1 MLIHVMYPGNN
12 YDYVKEFI
20 LDDLIKTGEIV
31 KFRRSSGWISLGS
44 DHLRAENRQS
54 FFNGVEKRA
63 RQKAHILIPHSVTN
77 LRYVTSKSR
86 SNGQGL

>member
-31 KFRRSSGWISLGS
+31 KFRRSSGWVSLGS
-44 DHLRAENRQS
+44 AHLRAESRQS
-54 FFNGVEKRA
+54 LYNGVEKRA
-63 RQKAHILIPHSVTN
+63 RHEEHILIPQSVTN
-77 LRYVTSKSR
+77 LRYVTSKTR
-86 SNGQGL
+86 STGQGL

>member
-31 KFRRSSGWISLGS
+31 KFRRSSGWVSLGS
-44 DHLRAENRQS
+44 DHLRTESRHS
-54 FFNGVEKRA
+54 FYNGVEKRA
-63 RQKAHILIPHSVTN
+63 RQ
-77 LRYVTSKSR
+77 
-86 SNGQGL
+86 